1 MRLLPDVSAGVA
13 AAAVVVLFVPFAV
26 HCVTTRRGDAGRVPV
41 PQTLQIMA
49 AAALCSFMAG
59 YHVHEKSIL
68 ISVMML
74 LPVAVAL
81 PAWRGFYAAFRC
93 SVPDVILIV
102 RSIEHL

>member
-1 MRLLPDVSAGVA
+1 MRLLPDVGAGVA

-26 HCVTTRRGDAGRVPV
+26 HCVTTRRGDGGRVPV
-41 PQTLQIMA
+41 PQALQIMA
-49 AAALCSFMAG
+49 ASALCSFMAG

-68 ISVMML
+68 ISVMTL

-93 SVPDVILIV
+93 RCDFD
-102 RSIEHL
+102 R